1 MVGAEES
8 RGRQHSSLWMAATAK
23 GDGDD
28 APPTGGDDDKAT
40 EGIRGS
46 SAGMVKAGVAAE
58 LEGEEKHGYRERR
71 IEG

>member
-1 MVGAEES
+1 
-8 RGRQHSSLWMAATAK
+8 MAATAK

-46 SAGMVKAGVAAE
+46 SAGMVRAGVAAE